1 MFNNTLEKFSTWL
14 RNVPDIW
21 IFLVIILI
29 TIFTERLCRRGLNR
43 LLNSSYLDD
52 QDSITR
58 FTFLLN
64 TQRLLIYTI
73 GFMFAVREFPPLS
86 KFANSLLAGA
96 GIAAV
101 AIGFA
106 SQQVLSNLVSGVFI
120 ILFKPF
126 RVNDRLRIQEKYF
139 GTVENITLR
148 HTVLRD
154 LENRRIIIP
163 NAVINSEIIVNSDFE
178 DDTIIRFVD
187 FQISMNA
194 NLELAKKIMAEE
206 VANHPKFVDTRT
218 DAQKTEG
225 CPLVQV
231 RVIGLDAYSMIVRA
245 WAGAKD
251 NSDAFILYCDLL
263 ESIKKRFDTEG
274 VEIPYPH
281 HVILKEKPQH

>member
-1 MFNNTLEKFSTWL
+1 MFSKFFNQFSDWL
-14 RNVPDIW
+14 QTVPDFW
-21 IFLVIILI
+21 IFLLIILL
-29 TIFTERLCRRGLNR
+29 TFLTERLSRRGVIS
-43 LLNSSYLDD
+43 LLKSSYLDD

-64 TQRLLIYTI
+64 AQRLLIFTM

-86 KFANSLLAGA
+86 KFAGSLLAGA

-106 SQQVLSNLVSGVFI
+106 SQQVLSNIISGVFI

-126 RVNDRLRIQEKYF
+126 RVNDRLRIQEKFF
-139 GTVENITLR
+139 GTVEDITLR

-163 NAVINSEIIVNSDFE
+163 NAVINNEIIINSDFH
-178 DDTIIRFVD
+178 DDKIIRFVD
-187 FQISMNA
+187 FQISMDSDVA
-194 NLELAKKIMAEE
+194 LAKNIMAQE
-206 VANHPKFVDTRT
+206 VAAHPKFVDMRT
-218 DAQKTEG
+218 DAQKEEG
-225 CPLVQV
+225 VPLVVV
-231 RVIGLDAYSMIVRA
+231 RVVGLDAYSMILRA
-245 WAGAKD
+245 WASAND
-251 NSDAFILYCDLL
+251 NTDAFVLYCDLL

-281 HVILKEKPQH
+281 QVLIKK

>member
-1 MFNNTLEKFSTWL
+1 MLDKFSAWL
-14 RNVPDIW
+14 KNVPDIW
-21 IFLVIILI
+21 IFLFIIAI
-29 TIFTERLCRRGLNR
+29 TILTERLCRRAVNR

-52 QDSITR
+52 QDSLTR

-64 TQRLLIYTI
+64 TQRLLIYSI
-73 GFMFAVREFPPLS
+73 GLVFAVREFPPLS
-86 KFANSLLAGA
+86 KFASSLLAGA

-106 SQQVLSNLVSGVFI
+106 SQQVLGNLVSGVFI

-126 RVNDRLRIQEKYF
+126 RVNDRLRIQDKYF

-163 NAVINSEIIVNSDFE
+163 NSVINSEIIVNSDFQ
-178 DDTIIRFVD
+178 DDTIIRFIE
-187 FQISMNA
+187 FQISMNTDV
-194 NLELAKKIMAEE
+194 ELVKKIMAEE
-206 VANHPKFVDTRT
+206 VARHPKFIDTRT
-218 DAQKTEG
+218 EAQKEDGT
-225 CPLVQV
+225 PLVVV

-281 HVILKEKPQH
+281 QVILKK

>member
-1 MFNNTLEKFSTWL
+1 MFDKFNIWL
-14 RNVPDIW
+14 KNVPDIW
-21 IFLVIILI
+21 IFLFIVVVTIIL
-29 TIFTERLCRRGLNR
+29 ERLCRRALNR

-86 KFANSLLAGA
+86 KVASSLLAGA

-163 NAVINSEIIVNSDFE
+163 NAVINSEILVNSDFE
-178 DDTIIRFVD
+178 DDTIIRFVE
-187 FQISMNA
+187 FQIAMTA
-194 NLELAKKIMAEE
+194 NIDVVKQIMAEE
-206 VANHPKFVDTRT
+206 VAKHPKFVDTRT
-218 DAQKTEG
+218 ETQKTDG
-225 CPLVQV
+225 TPLVTV
-231 RVIGLDAYSMIVRA
+231 RVIGYDAYSMIVRA

-251 NSDAFILYCDLL
+251 NSDAFVLYCDLL

-281 HVILKEKPQH
+281 HVILKK